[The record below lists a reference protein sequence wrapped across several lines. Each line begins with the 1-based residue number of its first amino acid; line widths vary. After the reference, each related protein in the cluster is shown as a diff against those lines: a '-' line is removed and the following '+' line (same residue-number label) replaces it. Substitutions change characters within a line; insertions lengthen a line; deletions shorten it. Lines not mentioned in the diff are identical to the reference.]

1 MRDSGDGA
9 HPPPPVNG
17 VPPIRTG
24 LFIGRVRSSVAGAA
38 ERGQVSEG
46 GPLPAGARA
55 PLAALAAHFTH
66 VTAAGGSGGKQRFS
80 GAQ

>member
-1 MRDSGDGA
+1 MRDSSDGA
-9 HPPPPVNG
+9 PAPPPTPPVNG

-38 ERGQVSEG
+38 ERRQVSG
-46 GPLPAGARA
+46 APAGARA

-66 VTAAGGSGGKQRFS
+66 VTVAGGSGGKQRFS

>member
-1 MRDSGDGA
+1 MTAR
-9 HPPPPVNG
+9 PPPVNG

-38 ERGQVSEG
+38 EHGQVSG
-46 GPLPAGARA
+46 APPAGARA